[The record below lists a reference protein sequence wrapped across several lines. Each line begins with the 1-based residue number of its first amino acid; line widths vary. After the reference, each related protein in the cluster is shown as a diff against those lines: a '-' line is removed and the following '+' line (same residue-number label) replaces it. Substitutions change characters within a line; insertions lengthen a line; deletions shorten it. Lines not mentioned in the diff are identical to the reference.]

1 MTKKLNLNQTALMKS
16 KRKAH
21 RRRLFFVWGMLM
33 LPLLHFLIFYVYVNI
48 SSITISFQTKTGNW
62 TTYWYEMFFK
72 ELFKGKAGEFEYL
85 NAILYSFML
94 GINDVLLV
102 LVSCILAYFIYKK
115 IPGRGAFRV
124 AFFLPSIISITV
136 YVLVF
141 KYLLRDETGFPG
153 LFGIKLGFF
162 DTTSVLYK
170 FTIPLYCLWVGTGY
184 NILILGGAMANI
196 PQEVIENAK
205 LEGVSKRRELFDI
218 IIPMI
223 WPTLI
228 VSFIGS
234 ITTVFTIF
242 LQVKLITAGN
252 GGTKTIAFIINSLV
266 ESGNTNQAAAIGII
280 FTIVSIPI
288 VLFVKWLLD
297 RIGKKWGY

>member
-1 MTKKLNLNQTALMKS
+1 MNHKLSLNQTALQKS
-16 KRKAH
+16 KNKAH
-21 RRRLFFVWGMLM
+21 FKKLLFIWGMLA
-33 LPLLHFLIFYVYVNI
+33 LPLIHFLVFYVYVNI
-48 SSITISFQTKTGNW
+48 SSVVLSFQTATGNF
-62 TTYWYEMFFK
+62 TTYWYKSFFE
-72 ELFKGKAGEFEYL
+72 ELIFGKGGEHEYVG
-85 NAILYSFML
+85 AILYSFL
-94 GINDVLLV
+94 FGINDVLLV
-102 LVSCILAYFIYKK
+102 LISCILAYFIYKK
-115 IPGRGAFRV
+115 VPGRNGFRI
-124 AFFLPSIISITV
+124 AFFLPSIIAISV
-136 YVLVF
+136 YVLVYKF
-141 KYLLRDETGFPG
+141 LLSNQSGFPS

-162 DTTSVLYK
+162 DDNSVLHK
-170 FTIPLYCLWVGTGY
+170 FTVPLYCLWVGTGY

-228 VSFIGS
+228 VAFIGS

-242 LQVKLITAGN
+242 LQIKLITAGT

-266 ESGNTNQAAAIGII
+266 EGGNTNQAAAIGIV

-288 VLFVKWLLD
+288 VLLVKFLLD
-297 RIGKKWGY
+297 KIGKKWGY